1 TFGGVDEQHRHV
13 GAFDCPNGAHDAELL
28 NARLHPPAA
37 PDAGRID
44 QQNCLTVTHD
54 LTVDGIT
61 RRPGVVADDRAW
73 AADQAVDQARLA
85 DVGSTDNS
93 DRHGWGDLFDRR

>member
-1 TFGGVDEQHRHV
+1 NEQN
-13 GAFDCPNGAHDAELL
+13 P
-28 NARLHPPAA
+28 
-37 PDAGRID
+37 
-44 QQNCLTVTHD
+44 LTVTHD

-85 DVGSTDNS
+85 DVGSTDDG
-93 DRHGWGDLFDRR
+93 DRHRRGDLFDRRRFGKPVDNRIEQVARAFAVQRRHKHWLAEAQRRELGRGV